1 MMRLEVLEKIGEIR
15 VLLEEMELENI
26 SELEDM
32 LEQFQEKL
40 REEYYL
46 EFLGRYK
53 DLADSDEDI
62 SEAIEILEGMLE
74 DYQDVLD
81 ENFIDTLEEI
91 IDDLNYLDEEDI
103 TAKKELLS
111 SYLDEFPQ

>member
-1 MMRLEVLEKIGEIR
+1 MRLEVLEKIGEIR

-46 EFLGRYK
+46 EFLGWYK